1 MEAAPSTAELV
12 AAQGYGYDVV
22 LVFERGKDCCDDD
35 VWRKWI
41 RRFQDVGIECFAYAS
56 IQNDEVFVK
65 IRASLAVLE
74 AWAERIDHPV
84 EFNASKLEAEMRGA
98 AEAAGLEGW
107 AVPRKATRF
116 KPFKYQR
123 GPYRGKHRALYR
135 EVRGVGHPFGA
146 LHRATL
152 LKLLMDAPKE
162 AGGAGFGVLR
172 RLSRGTIAGYLVLH
186 DARELEALSRD
197 FVRSRALL
205 PNRLDVS
212 MINEYFGEQLGFIFS
227 FRQHLTTSL
236 TPLALWGVVVY
247 AATTARGDVSSWWT
261 ASFAAASAIWGVV
274 CMQLWRRVES
284 TNRMK
289 WGVQDARLRKLPR
302 AGFHGA
308 LRPSP
313 VDGLPELFFAPH
325 RRRRK
330 VAENL
335 APALALIAIFGLSF
349 WGITLLKFRLA
360 DERGGASLAPAV
372 VNAVSIQILN
382 LAYAKLAVKLTN
394 RENWRT
400 DQEHADALILR
411 MFLFQFVN
419 SFSPLYFTAFVRPY
433 VGHGGCDGD
442 RDGAAAGSPG
452 DACIHLLSSSL
463 LVLYLSQIFVSK
475 VTEQAV
481 PLAIEH
487 YRRWAESRGV
497 RRDAGAEVRFSRA
510 ELELFLGEID
520 PELFHVNAMAAV
532 VVEFGYVTLFVA
544 AFPLAPLLSY
554 VNGCVSL
561 RSNAHVLMYRSRRAM
576 PRASEGI
583 GNFNTIFDLMT
594 RISVVTNAAL
604 LVYVSSITYLDALA
618 PVARLWIFIIFQ
630 YVLFS
635 IQTAIDI
642 LVPDEIDDVRVQRDR
657 GTFFRGVLDAGEMV
671 IPAPRDEAHDA
682 PSHDVELHG
691 RDDGAYYAHW
701 ISGALAAAR
710 QDAADLR
717 TAGGAVDVV

>member
-1 MEAAPSTAELV
+1 MAAPSTAELV

-98 AEAAGLEGW
+98 AEAAGLEQRPV
-107 AVPRKATRF
+107 AVTMFERF
-116 KPFKYQR
+116 GPFKYQR

-442 RDGAAAGSPG
+442 RDGVAAGSPG

-487 YRRWAESRGV
+487 YRHWAESRGV

-604 LVYVSSITYLDALA
+604 LVYVSSITYLDALT
-618 PVARLWIFIIFQ
+618 PVVRLWIFIIFQ

>member
-1 MEAAPSTAELV
+1 LV
-12 AAQGYGYDVV
+12 
-22 LVFERGKDCCDDD
+22 
-35 VWRKWI
+35 
-41 RRFQDVGIECFAYAS
+41 
-56 IQNDEVFVK
+56 
-65 IRASLAVLE
+65 
-74 AWAERIDHPV
+74 
-84 EFNASKLEAEMRGA
+84 
-98 AEAAGLEGW
+98 GLEGW

-442 RDGAAAGSPG
+442 RDGVAAGSPG

-487 YRRWAESRGV
+487 YRHWAESRGV

-583 GNFNTIFDLMT
+583 GNFNRVFDLMT

-604 LVYVSSITYLDALA
+604 LVYVSSITYLDALT

-657 GTFFRGVLDAGEMV
+657 GTFFRGVLEAGEMV
-671 IPAPRDEAHDA
+671 IPATCDEAHDA

>member
-1 MEAAPSTAELV
+1 MAAPSTAELV

-172 RLSRGTIAGYLVLH
+172 RLSRGTIAGYL
-186 DARELEALSRD
+186 
-197 FVRSRALL
+197 
-205 PNRLDVS
+205 
-212 MINEYFGEQLGFIFS
+212 YFGEQLGFIFS

-302 AGFHGA
+302 SGFHGA

-330 VAENL
+330 
-335 APALALIAIFGLSF
+335 
-349 WGITLLKFRLA
+349 
-360 DERGGASLAPAV
+360 
-372 VNAVSIQILN
+372 ILN

-442 RDGAAAGSPG
+442 RDGAVAGSPG

-510 ELELFLGEID
+510 ELERFPALFLGEID

-604 LVYVSSITYLDALA
+604 LVYVSSINYLDALT

-630 YVLFS
+630 YALFS

-671 IPAPRDEAHDA
+671 IPATRDEAHDA